1 MLTVNGDFM
10 GKPKSNQS
18 ALGIYISPKEIAIA
32 QVTDQ
37 GNSKVQVEH
46 LIKIPVIFEGS
57 EKIQRP
63 LVLNNN
69 FFDEKAQWVNPFK
82 QALKKIDWK
91 NKKVVITLSS
101 HFSILRYFVMP
112 AVERRYWSKTI
123 PLESKKYIP
132 VSFDEVSFNY
142 VVRPN
147 IADKKLNILFGMT
160 NKKTVEFLINLLKSV
175 GLQLSSIESSA
186 CSIERLFSFINPKH
200 DSNAYVHFSESVSY
214 MIFSNDG
221 CPVLFREND
230 MKGASGISERKR
242 LDIKGAQQFVGRY
255 LGKKAYSNLMLSGD
269 NLDVWRSIAEAES
282 PIPIAQWEPPKQLN
296 IKSNALSS
304 LFSIGASLKLNPKNK
319 LPIDFSGISTAALL
333 EKNVISYVKTATIVL
348 SAMILFFTF
357 INQFK
362 LYVLSRKINKHYAAI
377 GDVSQFKGMTAD
389 TIKSTTEKLQQNLRM
404 LQILVAN
411 KNLLAPKMSFITDA
425 IPQHLW
431 LDKIAYTNP
440 FASSEFQS
448 GVKELRL
455 EGETTLRGSL
465 KSRWVEIFYKKL
477 KQSKEFK
484 IYQPPKGN
492 IEFGMNAAV
501 VGEGNEN
508 VIKIKSSGFIIT
520 CRIKQGSI

>member
-1 MLTVNGDFM
+1 M

-18 ALGIYISPKEIAIA
+18 AIGIYISPKEIAIA

-46 LIKIPVIFEGS
+46 LIKIPVTFEGS

-82 QALKKIDWK
+82 QSLKKIDWK

-101 HFSILRYFVMP
+101 HFCILRYFVMP
-112 AVERRYWSKTI
+112 SIERRYWSKTI

-132 VSFDEVSFNY
+132 VSFDEVSFDY

-147 IADKKLNILFGMT
+147 PAEKKLNVLFGMT

-175 GLQLSSIESSA
+175 GLELSSIESSA

-230 MKGASGISERKR
+230 MEGASGMSERKR

-269 NLDVWRSIAEAES
+269 NLDVWKSIAEAES
-282 PIPIAQWEPPKQLN
+282 PIPIAQWEPSKQLN

-304 LFSIGASLKLNPKNK
+304 LFSIGASLKLSPKNK

-333 EKNVISYVKTATIVL
+333 ENNVISYVKTVTIVL
-348 SAMILFFTF
+348 SAMILFFTLL
-357 INQFK
+357 NQFK
-362 LYVLSRKINKHYAAI
+362 LYVLSRKINKYYAAV
-377 GDVSQFKGMTAD
+377 GDVSQFQGMTAD
-389 TIKSTTEKLQQNLRM
+389 TVKSSTERLQQNLRM
-404 LQILVAN
+404 LQMLVAD
-411 KNLLAPKMSFITDA
+411 KNLLAPKMGFIADA
-425 IPQHLW
+425 IPKHLW
-431 LDKIAYTNP
+431 LNEIAYTNP
-440 FASSEFQS
+440 LGSSEVQT
-448 GVKELRL
+448 GVRELRVA
-455 EGETTLRGSL
+455 GETNSRGSL
-465 KSRWVEIFYKKL
+465 KSRWVEIFYKNL

-484 IYQPPKGN
+484 IYGPPKGN
-492 IEFGMNAAV
+492 IEFGMDAGA
-501 VGEGNEN
+501 VGEDSEN
-508 VIKIKSSGFIIT
+508 TGKVKSSGFTIT
-520 CRIKQGSI
+520 CSIKQGNI